1 MVPLGKA
8 AGAERALRRVLAA
21 DAMAPS
27 AARRLLRDWLRGLDW
42 PVDDVDDLLLAASE
56 AVSNVTDHAYPPG
69 RVGEAVVDARCV
81 TGRGGR
87 RQVII
92 TVADAG
98 RWRPPPAWHEYRRH
112 GLPMMRACT
121 ASLDVRGTTSGTRV
135 RMVSNPVPDRA

>member
-1 MVPLGKA
+1 MGKA
-8 AGAERALRRVLAA
+8 AETERALRRVLAA
-21 DAMAPS
+21 DVTAPS
-27 AARRLLRDWLRGLDW
+27 TVRRVLRDWLRGLDW
-42 PVDDVDDLLLAASE
+42 PGDDTADLLLAASE

-81 TGRGGR
+81 AGRDGR

-98 RWRPPPAWHEYRRH
+98 RWRPPPAWHENRRR

-121 ASLDVRGTTSGTRV
+121 ASLDVRGTRSGTSV
-135 RMVSNPVPDRA
+135 RMVSNPVPDRE